1 MKSLSCPNRRCSR
14 SRKSAAGSIIRHGFY
29 KTRWG
34 KRRRYRCPICRKTF
48 CSNTGTPYH
57 RLQHR
62 RTTFDEVASLSI
74 EGLNKSA
81 IARVKGIAWNTVH
94 RWLER
99 AAVWCRRF
107 NDREINRLSVAE
119 LQADEIK
126 TIVGG
131 KEQPIWI
138 FAVIE
143 VWSRLWPSTVVGK
156 RSYQNTLSV
165 FRNLSSRMN
174 LEQIPLVVTDGFG
187 FYEKV
192 VRRLFGPAC
201 LYGRVIK
208 TRRNDRIV
216 KVERRAVLGDRWRLE
231 QALQDSEDSVKL
243 NTSFVERLNLTIRQ
257 GSAYLGRRTICQAR
271 QKERLN
277 DHLELLRCHYN
288 FVRPH
293 RALKFGREVRTP
305 ARQAGLTSR
314 ALTLREIFS
323 SRLLFVV
330 SKKVVFAFFDSAPSV
345 SVATREMP
353 LAA

>member
-1 MKSLSCPNRRCSR
+1 MKSLSCPNRQCLR
-14 SRKSAAGSIIRHGFY
+14 SGKVGSIIRYGFY
-29 KTRWG
+29 TTRWG
-34 KRRRYRCPICRKTF
+34 KRRRFQCGSCGKTF
-48 CSNTGTPYH
+48 ASNTGTPYY

-62 RTTFDEVASLSI
+62 CATFDEVSALSV

-81 IARVKGIAWNTVH
+81 IGRVKRIAWNTVH
-94 RWLER
+94 RWLEK
-99 AAVWCRRF
+99 AADWCRRF
-107 NDREINRLSVAE
+107 NDRKIDGLSAVE
-119 LQADEIK
+119 LQADEIR

-131 KEQPIWI
+131 REQPIWV
-138 FAVIE
+138 FAVID

-156 RSYQNTLSV
+156 RSYQNTLSI
-165 FRNLSSRMN
+165 FRNVSSRMN
-174 LEQIPLVVTDGFG
+174 LEQIPLIVTDGFG

-192 VRRLFGPAC
+192 LRRVFGSAC

-216 KVERRAVLGDRWRLE
+216 KVERRAVLGDGWRLE

-293 RALKFGREVRTP
+293 RGLKFGREVRTP

-323 SRLLFVV
+323 SRLFFVGSKDVLFAL
-330 SKKVVFAFFDSAPSV
+330 FHSV
-345 SVATREMP
+345 SPVRVATWRMA

>member
-1 MKSLSCPNRRCSR
+1 MKSLSNRRCLG
-14 SRKSAAGSIIRHGFY
+14 SRKSAAGSIIRHGSY

-34 KRRRYRCPICRKTF
+34 KRRRYQCRICGKTF

-62 RTTFDEVASLSI
+62 RATFEEVAALSV
-74 EGLNKSA
+74 EGMSKSA
-81 IARVKGIAWNTVH
+81 IARVKGITWNTVH
-94 RWLER
+94 RWLEK
-99 AAVWCRRF
+99 AAAGCRRF
-107 NDREINRLSVAE
+107 NDREIDRLSVVE

-156 RSYQNTLSV
+156 RSYQNTLAL
-165 FRNLSSRMN
+165 FRNVSCRMN
-174 LEQIPLVVTDGFG
+174 LKQIPLVVTDGFG

-192 VRRLFGPAC
+192 IGRVFGPAC
-201 LYGRVIK
+201 LYGQVIK

-216 KVERRAVLGDRWRLE
+216 KVERRAVFGDGWRVE
-231 QALQDSEDSVKL
+231 QALHDSEDSARL

-257 GSAYLGRRTICQAR
+257 GSGYLGRRTICHVGCKQ
-271 QKERLN
+271 RLE
-277 DHLELLRCHYN
+277 DHLELLRCYYN

-305 ARQAGLTSR
+305 AMQAGLTR
-314 ALTLREIFS
+314 RRLTLREIFS
-323 SRLLFVV
+323 SRMVFRASKNVLFVL
-330 SKKVVFAFFDSAPSV
+330 FDSAPSD
-345 SVATREMP
+345 SVAAREMP
-353 LAA
+353 FAA

>member
-1 MKSLSCPNRRCSR
+1 
-14 SRKSAAGSIIRHGFY
+14 
-29 KTRWG
+29 
-34 KRRRYRCPICRKTF
+34 
-48 CSNTGTPYH
+48 
-57 RLQHR
+57 
-62 RTTFDEVASLSI
+62 
-74 EGLNKSA
+74 
-81 IARVKGIAWNTVH
+81 
-94 RWLER
+94 
-99 AAVWCRRF
+99 
-107 NDREINRLSVAE
+107 
-119 LQADEIK
+119 
-126 TIVGG
+126 
-131 KEQPIWI
+131 
-138 FAVIE
+138 
-143 VWSRLWPSTVVGK
+143 
-156 RSYQNTLSV
+156 
-165 FRNLSSRMN
+165 MN

-231 QALQDSEDSVKL
+231 QALHDSEDSVKL

-271 QKERLN
+271 QKQRLN

-323 SRLLFVV
+323 SRLFFVA
-330 SKKVVFAFFDSAPSV
+330 SKDVIFALFDSVSSGQFPCPANALWRPSNN
-345 SVATREMP
+345 
-353 LAA
+353 